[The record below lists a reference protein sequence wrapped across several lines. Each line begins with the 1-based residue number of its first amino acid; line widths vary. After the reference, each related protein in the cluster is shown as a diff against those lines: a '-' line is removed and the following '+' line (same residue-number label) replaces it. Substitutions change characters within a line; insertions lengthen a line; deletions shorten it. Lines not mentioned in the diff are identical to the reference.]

1 VRLGYQNITRLP
13 EGYFGWKSVFPDS
26 APSAGAI
33 KKLGMGDDFPSC
45 QLVILYDETDRVYLK
60 IQGLQ
65 KSVSLEDVG
74 CAYLYIVIYNEK
86 CLACVDEV
94 KTFKTLYHQMNASPY
109 LSDRVKLL
117 AIGAGSKKRGVMA
130 FKKENAIPY
139 PLFGDENR
147 SIFSCLGNP
156 VLPTSYLV
164 QIQPGGRRQILFVQ
178 QNHIND
184 VEMLV
189 QKINSLIKDT
199 KLPEK

>member
-1 VRLGYQNITRLP
+1 LRLP
-13 EGYFGWKSVFPDS
+13 EGFFGWKTVFPDT
-26 APSAGAI
+26 APSADAI
-33 KKLGMGDDFPSC
+33 RKSGIGDSFPSC
-45 QLVILYDETDRVYLK
+45 QLVILNDEIDRAYLK

-65 KSVSLEDVG
+65 KSVALEDVG

-94 KTFKTLYHQMNASPY
+94 KTFKTLYHQLNTSPY

-147 SIFSCLGNP
+147 SLFSCLGNP

-178 QNHIND
+178 QDHIYD
-184 VEMLV
+184 VELLV
-189 QKINSLIKDT
+189 QKITSLVKDT
-199 KLPEK
+199 ALPDKK